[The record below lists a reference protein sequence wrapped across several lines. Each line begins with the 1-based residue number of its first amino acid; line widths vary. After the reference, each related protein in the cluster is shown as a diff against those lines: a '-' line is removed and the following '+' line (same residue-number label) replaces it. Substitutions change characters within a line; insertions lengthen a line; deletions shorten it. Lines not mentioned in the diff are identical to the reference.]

1 MTDRP
6 NIHRPNK
13 SADVKSVERSRETIA
28 RLMQFLSDN
37 PTTSTFAVRKTQEP
51 FPQDDDEV
59 RFQGWLKSKD
69 LRPPE

>member
-28 RLMQFLSDN
+28 RSMQFLRDN
-37 PTTSTFAVRKTQEP
+37 PAPSTFAGRKTQEP
-51 FPQDDDEV
+51 SGPDSSS
-59 RFQGWLKSKD
+59 G
-69 LRPPE
+69 